1 MTGIRGAGAVPPVW
15 LGAGAVTDPRALARF
30 GPLLDVPLV
39 AGPVEAG
46 SRRARV
52 GRTVVHGL
60 GVGGLDHDDARPVR
74 ASAVEELLAWA
85 AARALSVCV
94 SLRGQTTGDLAA
106 VLDRLR
112 RHADADVLQAVEV
125 DLRGADEQ
133 EVLRSMSRVREASPR
148 GQHLLARLSVASP
161 DLVGRARSA
170 VAGGATA
177 VVLAAQVPL
186 APGRWWS
193 GPSTAALGL
202 SGLRQLVGAAS
213 EQRWPGAPLVVAG
226 GIHSEESARAAV
238 QEGAAAVQLGT
249 GLWADPTLLWRVRD
263 AVLEELSPP
272 AATPDRAGRAPH
284 TRTARREP

>member
-1 MTGIRGAGAVPPVW
+1 MTGVTGSAGVPPVW

-46 SRRARV
+46 SRRTRV

-60 GVGGLDHDDARPVR
+60 GVGGLDHEDARSVR
-74 ASAVEELLAWA
+74 ASAVEDVMAWA
-85 AARALSVCV
+85 AARGLTVCV
-94 SLRGQTTGDLAA
+94 ALRGRTTGDLAA

-125 DLRGADEQ
+125 DLRAADEQ

-148 GQHLLARLSVASP
+148 GQHLLARLSVAGP

-202 SGLRQLVGAAS
+202 SGLRQLVEAAR
-213 EQRWPGAPLVVAG
+213 EQRWPGAPLVIAG
-226 GIHSEESARAAV
+226 GIHSEESARVAV
-238 QEGAAAVQLGT
+238 REGAAAVQLGT

-263 AVLEELSPP
+263 AVLEELSAPT
-272 AATPDRAGRAPH
+272 ATPARAGRAPH
-284 TRTARREP
+284 TRTTRREP